1 MNRDTLAV
9 LVGAVIAVLAQIV
22 IAPNIAILSA
32 MPNFIA
38 AYVLAI
44 AIVRPT
50 SSTLVLAFVLGL
62 ADDLLG
68 NGPVG
73 AMAFLLVLAAFAASR
88 AFTVLN
94 NETLF
99 MPLTILVASMLAIE
113 LLYAVILVGLTG
125 MSGMADA
132 LVRRAIPCA
141 LYDCAAALV
150 FYPLAL
156 RFAVAESPL
165 GGSAPAAG
173 PIVGST
179 AARAASPIVKS
190 TAAPT
195 ASPLLRPSAK
205 SKRRR

>member
-1 MNRDTLAV
+1 MIAFLRKWISGVLALCAL
-9 LVGAVIAVLAQIV
+9 LVGAWWFFQQ
-22 IAPNIAILSA
+22 
-32 MPNFIA
+32 
-38 AYVLAI
+38 
-44 AIVRPT
+44 T
-50 SSTLVLAFVLGL
+50 
-62 ADDLLG
+62 
-68 NGPVG
+68 
-73 AMAFLLVLAAFAASR
+73 ASYR
-88 AFTVLN
+88 QV
-94 NETLF
+94 
-99 MPLTILVASMLAIE
+99 
-113 LLYAVILVGLTG
+113 
-125 MSGMADA
+125 DA

-141 LYDCAAALV
+141 LYDCAAAIV